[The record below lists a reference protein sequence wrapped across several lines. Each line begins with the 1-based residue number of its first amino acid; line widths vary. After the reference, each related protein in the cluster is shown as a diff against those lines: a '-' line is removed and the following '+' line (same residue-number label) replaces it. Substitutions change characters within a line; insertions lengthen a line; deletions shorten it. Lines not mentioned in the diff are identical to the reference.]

1 VTDMHHTKVVHFE
14 LPADN
19 LERAKNF
26 YKQAFGW
33 GFEQMP
39 GMEYHMVS
47 TVEIDQKTR
56 MPKEPGAI
64 NGGMTKRNNE
74 VKNPVITIDVQDIDA
89 ALKNVEKLG
98 GKTVQ
103 KKQPVADMGFT
114 AYFKDTEGN
123 IVGLWQTARRM

>member
-1 VTDMHHTKVVHFE
+1 MHHSRVVHFE

-19 LERAKNF
+19 LERAKTF
-26 YKQAFGW
+26 YQKAFGW
-33 GFEQMP
+33 DISQFP
-39 GMEYHMVS
+39 GMEYHMVN
-47 TVEIDQKTR
+47 TAEIDKQTQ
-56 MPKEPGAI
+56 MPKAVGAI

-74 VKNPVITIDVQDIDA
+74 VKNTVITVDTQDIDA
-89 ALKNVEKLG
+89 ALKNIEKLG

-123 IVGLWQTARRM
+123 IVGLWQSARRM